1 MTKRPPADHAVP
13 SAPTPRT
20 RLERALLAGVRGCLG
35 AVLCTPL
42 VVHLDAAYGA
52 TTGKALF
59 AHTAIEIA
67 LALWAA
73 LVLANPKFLP
83 PRSKL
88 LAVLGLG
95 IAWSVVAAAFGT
107 GWQLSLWSSYSRM
120 YGLVGA
126 FHWFAFAVLVVAAF
140 RPLARLRTL
149 LSLHLGVSIGVATLA
164 ILSAYELPLPLY
176 GALYERDA
184 PRIGGTVGNPI
195 PLGVYAVLSVVLAL
209 TMLASD
215 LGRAK
220 ANAAAPYR
228 RLALRLLWLA
238 AVPVNLWVFTLAGSL
253 TAAMAA
259 FGGIAAFGVAV
270 ALRGTGLWRRSA
282 IALLASAAIGVA
294 AVVGTFLLVEP
305 APEGT
310 YQQPLVKRIA
320 EVGVGTPKALSR
332 WFAWQAGLAG
342 FVDKPLVGWG
352 PEHFLTPFGRH
363 VSESAQLIE
372 GHADAH
378 NVFVEKLAT
387 EGLPGL
393 ALVVALWLFAGA
405 VVWRA
410 GVRAP
415 PGERAFVLGVG
426 TALACYL
433 AQSQTANWNIT
444 SNMVFLVLL
453 AVVAQLETASVAAH
467 GRVGQLARHRLGRLG
482 ILLGASAL
490 VAAGLVAN
498 HRIYRGAVA
507 FGIAGTTAPD
517 PYMPP
522 PPAQAERT
530 LLAFGYYQQAIA
542 TFPPLANLPRLFLLG
557 DLEANWRALRTR
569 HPAEARRW
577 LAYAEA
583 EAAKMAASEPQSW
596 RLQHSLA
603 RLYLR
608 VATTDPKY
616 QELAERPFQRSAELA
631 PNMPMYRPPPK

>member
-1 MTKRPPADHAVP
+1 M
-13 SAPTPRT
+13 PRT
-20 RLERALLAGVRGCLG
+20 RLERALLASVRGCLG

-59 AHTAIEIA
+59 AHTAIEVA
-67 LALWAA
+67 VVLWAA

-95 IAWSVVAAAFGT
+95 VAWSVVAAAFGA

-149 LSLHLGVSIGVATLA
+149 LSLHLGVSIAVAVLA
-164 ILSAYELPLPLY
+164 VLSAYELPLPLY
-176 GALYERDA
+176 GALHERNA
-184 PRIGGTVGNPI
+184 PRIGGTVGNAI
-195 PLGVYAVLSVVLAL
+195 PLGVYAVLSMALAL
-209 TMLASD
+209 ALLASD

-220 ANAAAPYR
+220 ANGTAKPSYR
-228 RLALRLLWLA
+228 RLALRLLWLS
-238 AVPVNLWVFTLAGSL
+238 AVPANLWAFTLTGSL
-253 TAAMAA
+253 TAMMAA
-259 FGGIAAFGVAV
+259 CGGSATLGVVV
-270 ALRGTGLWRRSA
+270 AWRGTGLWRRTA
-282 IALLASAAIGVA
+282 IAVLALAAVGVA
-294 AVVGTFLLVEP
+294 TVAGTFLLVEP
-305 APEGT
+305 VPEGT
-310 YQQPLVKRIA
+310 YQHPLVKRIA
-320 EVGVGTPKALSR
+320 EVGVGTPNALSR

-342 FVDKPLVGWG
+342 FVDKPLIGWG

-363 VSESAQLIE
+363 VSESARLIE

-393 ALVVALWLFAGA
+393 ALIVALWLFAGA

-410 GVRAP
+410 GERAP

-433 AQSQTANWNIT
+433 AQCQTANWNIT
-444 SNMVFLVLL
+444 SNMVFLLLL
-453 AVVAQLETASVAAH
+453 AVVAQLETASVAEP
-467 GRVGQLARHRLGRLG
+467 GRLGQLARHRLTRLG

-490 VAAGLVAN
+490 VAAALTAN
-498 HRIYRGAVA
+498 YRIYRSAVA

-557 DLEANWRALRTR
+557 DLEANWRVLRAR
-569 HPAEARRW
+569 HPAEAKRW

-616 QELAERPFQRSAELA
+616 QELAKRPLQRSAELA
-631 PNMPMYRPPPK
+631 PNMPVYRPPPK

>member
-1 MTKRPPADHAVP
+1 M
-13 SAPTPRT
+13 PRT

-59 AHTAIEIA
+59 AHTAIEVA
-67 LALWAA
+67 LALWAG

-95 IAWSVVAAAFGT
+95 VAWSVVAAAFGT

-149 LSLHLGVSIGVATLA
+149 LSLHLGVSIGVAALA

-215 LGRAK
+215 LRRAK
-220 ANAAAPYR
+220 ANAAAKAPYR

-238 AVPVNLWVFTLAGSL
+238 AVPVNLWAFTLAGSL

-342 FVDKPLVGWG
+342 FVDKPLIGWG
-352 PEHFLTPFGRH
+352 PEHFLAPFGRH
-363 VSESAQLIE
+363 VSESARLIE

-410 GVRAP
+410 GVRTP

-453 AVVAQLETASVAAH
+453 AAVAQLETASVAAH
-467 GRVGQLARHRLGRLG
+467 GRVEQLARHRLARLG

-498 HRIYRGAVA
+498 YRIYRGAVA
-507 FGIAGTTAPD
+507 FGIAGTTAPN
-517 PYMPP
+517 PYNPY
-522 PPAQAERT
+522 PPAEKAARA
-530 LLAFGYYQQAIA
+530 LLAFGYYQQAIVA
-542 TFPPLANLPRLFLLG
+542 FAPLANLPRLFLLG
-557 DLEANWRALRTR
+557 DLEGNWRVLRAR

-583 EAAKMAASEPQSW
+583 EAAKVAASEPQSW
-596 RLQHSLA
+596 QLQHSLV

-608 VATTDPKY
+608 VATTDRKY
-616 QELAERPFQRSAELA
+616 EALAERHLQRSAELA
-631 PNMPMYRPPPK
+631 PNMPVYKPPPK